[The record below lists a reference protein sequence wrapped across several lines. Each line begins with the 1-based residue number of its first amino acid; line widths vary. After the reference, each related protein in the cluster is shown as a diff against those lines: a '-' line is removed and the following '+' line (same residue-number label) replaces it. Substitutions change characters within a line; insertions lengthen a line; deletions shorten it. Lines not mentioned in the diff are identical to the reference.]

1 MKSSIIVGKLNSDS
15 DDIYDYESSVNR
27 NYSSGQC
34 TDSMDSDCKKQLKWK
49 MVNIKIQYYTVYEL
63 PKYIDIRSR

>member
-15 DDIYDYESSVNR
+15 DDIYDYESSVNK

-34 TDSMDSDCKKQLKWK
+34 TDSMDSDCNKTTEVKDGKYK
-49 MVNIKIQYYTVYEL
+49 DTVL
-63 PKYIDIRSR
+63 HSL